1 MATFRTNSDVAHPT
15 TGSYD
20 LTLRCMKPFEQ
31 DPITQAS
38 QGRSSAPGSRPR
50 NRVSKV
56 CEFTRRRA
64 VPLGLATTIALALTA
79 CAAIRNQET
88 ARDDRIETESDPAHT
103 TAERAGPETRR
114 QKEVSAPA
122 PVKESPSSEYHGP
135 LRREAERGLLTVRFE
150 VPGNRPDE
158 ICVIPRHLPFAHYR
172 GKNGAKDRADERRLA
187 SYDFYKA
194 GTAESG
200 AIGISPKR
208 TSTSAAVRVY
218 ELPDGTSRP
227 QHLTARYCRSMEK
240 EGKQVAKFKQ
250 TDNRYTTTS
259 TASIL
264 GYYHISRALGDICEV
279 KPAVLRT
286 MDIPQH
292 KKVVR
297 LASKMG
303 ARGTVAKSWA
313 LFDRYYANPK
323 RSGVARDLFTSDFTQ
338 IYGALLENTRG
349 EDDYTEWLK
358 AESELSSTRAF
369 RYMADARP
377 VASILGSNAFTQRN
391 VQALVAMRD
400 TSELILLDYLLA
412 QSDRLSGGNISSYEF
427 AYDLFG
433 GEVISAKASKAPDR
447 GSSAPRV
454 IVKKLTIK
462 DTDGGL
468 LNSNVFER
476 KGYLTRIRHMHP
488 RTYDALQ
495 RFARE
500 WEKDPAVKAFFHEE
514 CTFSTSQLAR
524 FEEYLRTAAAT
535 LRERRESG
543 TLHLDLDLDEF
554 FKGVEPYADDEG
566 LPDIPKLILNEPE
579 VSDWKP
585 LRGATS
591 QAHARIL
598 EGQSSASE
606 TRFAKLDLDDLP
618 KGVEPYPADKA
629 LPDLPRGVTR
639 DTLADIPARQS
650 PTPKAALAKADL
662 EETN

>member
-1 MATFRTNSDVAHPT
+1 MMNTNKKDPDRRHPNPAALE
-15 TGSYD
+15 SEVWID
-20 LTLRCMKPFEQ
+20 LPG
-31 DPITQAS
+31 DPPQS
-38 QGRSSAPGSRPR
+38 PRGPVSRA
-50 NRVSKV
+50 
-56 CEFTRRRA
+56 CQFARRRA
-64 VPLGLATTIALALTA
+64 APLGLAPTIALALIA
-79 CAAIRNQET
+79 CTAIRNQEA
-88 ARDDRIETESDPAHT
+88 ARDDRIKTESDPAHT
-103 TAERAGPETRR
+103 TAERADPETRR
-114 QKEVSAPA
+114 QKEVSAPVA
-122 PVKESPSSEYHGP
+122 ESRSSEYDGP
-135 LRREAERGLLTVRFE
+135 LRREAERGILTVRFE
-150 VPGNRPDE
+150 VPGDRPDE

-172 GKNGAKDRADERRLA
+172 GKNGTKDRADERRLA

-208 TSTSAAVRVY
+208 TSTSAAVLVY
-218 ELPDGTSRP
+218 ELPAGTSRP

-240 EGKQVAKFKQ
+240 EGKKVAKFKQ
-250 TDNRYTTTS
+250 TDNRYTATS

-264 GYYHISRALGDICEV
+264 GYYHVSRALGDICEI

-292 KKVVR
+292 RKVVR

-303 ARGTVAKSWA
+303 ARDTVAKSWE
-313 LFDRYYANPK
+313 LFHRYYANPK

-358 AESELSSTRAF
+358 AESELSSTSAF
-369 RYMADARP
+369 RNMADARP

-400 TSELILLDYLLA
+400 MSELILLDYLLA

-476 KGYLTRIRHMHP
+476 KGYLTRIRHMHL

-524 FEEYLRTAAAT
+524 FEKYLRTAAAT
-535 LRERRESG
+535 LRERRKNG

-554 FKGVEPYADDEG
+554 FKGVESYPANEV
-566 LPDIPKLILNEPE
+566 LFDIPKSGPIE
-579 VSDWKP
+579 SDISAWKL
-585 LRGATS
+585 LRGAAS
-591 QAHARIL
+591 EAHARIP

-618 KGVEPYPADKA
+618 NGVEPYPADKA

-639 DTLADIPARQS
+639 DALADIPARQS

>member
-1 MATFRTNSDVAHPT
+1 MMNTNKKDPDCRHPNPAALE
-15 TGSYD
+15 SEVWID
-20 LTLRCMKPFEQ
+20 LPG
-31 DPITQAS
+31 DPPQS
-38 QGRSSAPGSRPR
+38 PRGPVSRA
-50 NRVSKV
+50 
-56 CEFTRRRA
+56 CQFARRRA
-64 VPLGLATTIALALTA
+64 APLGLAPTIALALIA
-79 CAAIRNQET
+79 CTAIRNQEA

-103 TAERAGPETRR
+103 TAESSDPETRR

-122 PVKESPSSEYHGP
+122 PVAESRSSEYDGP
-135 LRREAERGLLTVRFE
+135 LRREAERGILTVRFE
-150 VPGNRPDE
+150 VSGDRPDE

-172 GKNGAKDRADERRLA
+172 GKNGTKDRADERRLA

-200 AIGISPKR
+200 ALGISPKR
-208 TSTSAAVRVY
+208 PSTSAAVLVY
-218 ELPDGTSRP
+218 ELPSGTSRP

-240 EGKQVAKFKQ
+240 EGKKVAKFKQ
-250 TDNRYTTTS
+250 TDNRYTATS

-264 GYYHISRALGDICEV
+264 GYYHVSRALGDICEI

-292 KKVVR
+292 RKVVR

-303 ARGTVAKSWA
+303 ARDTVAKSWK

-323 RSGVARDLFTSDFTQ
+323 RSGVASDLFTSDYTQ

-358 AESELSSTRAF
+358 AESELSSTSAF
-369 RYMADARP
+369 RNMADARP
-377 VASILGSNAFTQRN
+377 VAFILGSNAFTQRN

-400 TSELILLDYLLA
+400 MSELILLDYLLA

-476 KGYLTRIRHMHP
+476 KGYLTRIRHMHL

-524 FEEYLRTAAAT
+524 FEKYLRTAAAT
-535 LRERRESG
+535 LRERRKNG

-554 FKGVEPYADDEG
+554 FKGVESYPANEV
-566 LPDIPKLILNEPE
+566 LFDIPKSGPIE
-579 VSDWKP
+579 SDISAWKL
-585 LRGATS
+585 LRGAAS
-591 QAHARIL
+591 EAHARIP

-618 KGVEPYPADKA
+618 NGVEPYPADKA

-639 DTLADIPARQS
+639 DALADIPARQS
-650 PTPKAALAKADL
+650 PTPKAPLAKADL

>member
-1 MATFRTNSDVAHPT
+1 MMNTNKKDPDRRHPNPAALE
-15 TGSYD
+15 SEVWID
-20 LTLRCMKPFEQ
+20 LPG
-31 DPITQAS
+31 DPPQS
-38 QGRSSAPGSRPR
+38 PRGPVSRA
-50 NRVSKV
+50 
-56 CEFTRRRA
+56 CQFARRRA
-64 VPLGLATTIALALTA
+64 APLGLAPTIALALIA
-79 CAAIRNQET
+79 CTAIRNQEA

-103 TAERAGPETRR
+103 TAESSDPETRR

-122 PVKESPSSEYHGP
+122 PVAESRSSEYDGP
-135 LRREAERGLLTVRFE
+135 LRREAERGILTVRFE
-150 VPGNRPDE
+150 VSGDRPDE

-172 GKNGAKDRADERRLA
+172 GKNGTKDRADERRLA

-208 TSTSAAVRVY
+208 TSTSAAVLVY
-218 ELPDGTSRP
+218 ELPSGTSRP

-240 EGKQVAKFKQ
+240 EGKKVAKFKQ
-250 TDNRYTTTS
+250 TDNRYTATS

-264 GYYHISRALGDICEV
+264 GYYHVSRVLGDICEI

-292 KKVVR
+292 RKVVR

-303 ARGTVAKSWA
+303 ARDTVAKSWK

-323 RSGVARDLFTSDFTQ
+323 RSGVASDLFTSDYTQ

-358 AESELSSTRAF
+358 AESELSSTSAF
-369 RYMADARP
+369 RNMADARP
-377 VASILGSNAFTQRN
+377 VAFILGSNAFTQRN

-400 TSELILLDYLLA
+400 MSELILLDYLLA

-476 KGYLTRIRHMHP
+476 KGYLTRIRHMHL

-524 FEEYLRTAAAT
+524 FEKYLRTAAAT
-535 LRERRESG
+535 LRERRKNG

-554 FKGVEPYADDEG
+554 FKGVESYPANEV
-566 LPDIPKLILNEPE
+566 LFDIPKSGPIE
-579 VSDWKP
+579 SDISAWKL
-585 LRGATS
+585 LRGAAS
-591 QAHARIL
+591 EAHARIP

-618 KGVEPYPADKA
+618 NGVEPYPADKA

-639 DTLADIPARQS
+639 DALADIPARQS
-650 PTPKAALAKADL
+650 PTPKAPLAKADL